1 MKPDVESG
9 FGVWRGSVHFLVH
22 SLKAVLI
29 AGPSGFHT
37 CFSVSAQELTHIN
50 SCESPSN
57 QTGLIVWII
66 PCAFVSLAPLAVA
79 SALCRLELKT
89 EFLCSLLAVRS
100 VLMLVGFG
108 CCFLIPA
115 TQGLL
120 HSIKSFRRKRP
131 FSSPSRYPVCPVMTV
146 VLSQ

>member
-108 CCFLIPA
+108 CCFLFLFLFLVFRYSVPFDNMLLGKSYLGTIFLI
-115 TQGLL
+115 GLYFAL
-120 HSIKSFRRKRP
+120 
-131 FSSPSRYPVCPVMTV
+131 T
-146 VLSQ
+146 

>member
-1 MKPDVESG
+1 MWSLDLGCGGAVFISWFTP
-9 FGVWRGSVHFLVH
+9 WRQCWLQAQVVFILVSVFL
-22 SLKAVLI
+22 LKNWL
-29 AGPSGFHT
+29 
-37 CFSVSAQELTHIN
+37 IN

-108 CCFLIPA
+108 CCFLFLFLVFRYSVPFDNMLLGKSYLGTIFLI
-115 TQGLL
+115 GLYFAL
-120 HSIKSFRRKRP
+120 
-131 FSSPSRYPVCPVMTV
+131 T
-146 VLSQ
+146 